1 MTPTSSISGTLSS
14 TSRATKPLAPGD
26 ASASIPASPT
36 WPASVAG
43 PLPQILVKAR
53 PATPMTP
60 MTPMTPTTP
69 TAPATACPSQTTAPT
84 PIAPTPTAT
93 PSGQM
98 LPPTNPPA
106 RSRHATEGERSRS
119 HNASPYSKSVPPQ
132 RRSRA
137 RSRTPPPISRRD
149 VKSDNSTTA
158 APALAAPAPTAAKSS
173 SSSRVPTA
181 TKASSR
187 RPRSNRSPLP
197 RSRSSAPSAP
207 ASKATGAH
215 PVTES
220 SSRSMQLRPNPQA
233 HPPLILL
240 PISESDPWRNE
251 LQVLASPYV
260 RDGIPVNQEQMDYVA
275 ATLNAAGIPSQ
286 HSTLNY
292 AKVNP
297 EHHYSKITPH
307 WFMLTIPYLGATVR
321 LKEPTKTRPMLLWT
335 HASSVGGTRG
345 ILRSRQIHPS
355 RQHSSECPAF
365 YAQGWKITGHAD
377 YDAEEIARTM
387 SQNWSMSFNMA
398 QLLLFG
404 RAVGTC
410 QPIRSGGEQACIE
423 ALDSSERPDVIHY
436 VSGKCWMVIPE
447 ASQIVGLAWP
457 TDAKPP
463 TGVLRS

>member
-1 MTPTSSISGTLSS
+1 MTPASSISCAVSS
-14 TSRATKPLAPGD
+14 TSRATKPAVPAPAPGD
-26 ASASIPASPT
+26 ASASIPT
-36 WPASVAG
+36 LQVWPASVAG

-69 TAPATACPSQTTAPT
+69 TVSTTACPPMTAAPT
-84 PIAPTPTAT
+84 PIAPIPTAT

-98 LPPTNPPA
+98 LPPPNPPS
-106 RSRHATEGERSRS
+106 RSRHTTEGDRSRS

-132 RRSRA
+132 RRGRA

-149 VKSDNSTTA
+149 STSDNSITA
-158 APALAAPAPTAAKSS
+158 ASNIAASAPTAAKSS
-173 SSSRVPTA
+173 SRAPTA

-207 ASKATGAH
+207 AH
-215 PVTES
+215 PDVGS

-240 PISESDPWRNE
+240 PNPESDPWRNE
-251 LQVLASPYV
+251 LQVLAAPYL

-297 EHHYSKITPH
+297 EHHFYKITPH
-307 WFMLTIPYLGATVR
+307 WFMLTVPYLGATVR

-457 TDAKPP
+457 TDTKPP